1 MGNWDLPEFVEELAR
16 GGGEILR
23 KSYGRPQ
30 TIHFK
35 EEINLVTDVDRESEG
50 YILGRI
56 RERFPDHGVLSEE
69 SSERR
74 SFRRTGGS
82 SIPSTES

>member
-1 MGNWDLPEFVEELAR
+1 MENRELLGFVEELAR

-23 KSYGRPQ
+23 RSYGLQQ

-35 EEINLVTDVDRESEG
+35 GEINLVTDVDRESEA

-56 RERFPDHGVLSEE
+56 RERFPDHGLLS
-69 SSERR
+69 
-74 SFRRTGGS
+74 
-82 SIPSTES
+82 